1 MKKKITILLSYIIF
15 FFNTNLFANEHN
27 QILKIGLLAPLSGEY
42 KELGNSILYSIQLA
56 LDEINDEKVFI
67 VPKDSGFND
76 DKKLIESI
84 EDLKSQDIK
93 NVIGPISKNNFKEL
107 KKYNEM
113 VFISP

>member
-1 MKKKITILLSYIIF
+1 M
-15 FFNTNLFANEHN
+15 
-27 QILKIGLLAPLSGEY
+27 
-42 KELGNSILYSIQLA
+42 
-56 LDEINDEKVFI
+56 EINDEKVFI

-93 NVIGPISKNNFKEL
+93 IIIGPISKNNFREL

-113 VFISP
+113 VYLTIKH